1 MRLVQDWKRVLRKA
15 WSVRLNLLAVAL
27 TGATAALP
35 AFMGVVPPMWLLALC
50 TIVPLAAAVA
60 RLVAQENMRDDPRQ
74 P

>member
-1 MRLVQDWKRVLRKA
+1 MRLIPEWRRVLRKA

-35 AFMGVVPPMWLLALC
+35 AFMGIIPPMWLLALC
-50 TIVPLAAAVA
+50 TVVPLAAAVA
-60 RLVAQENMRDDPRQ
+60 RLVDQPKMRDDTRQ

>member
-1 MRLVQDWKRVLRKA
+1 MRLVQDWKRVLRRA
-15 WSVRLNLLAVAL
+15 WSVRLNLLAAAL